1 LAAAP
6 RLVNIVVVL
15 HTFEVIGSIEVSR
28 LFRRQKLR
36 HRRPEQ
42 LLLSLALTGLAP
54 YNHNVLFV
62 HADVVGGVARANAAL
77 VVLRFVCFQ
86 DKVYAVVALVVALES
101 VVQRRVVNHRVV
113 QPLVAHLFVKKVLLR
128 APALILISHDAFRHL
143 HLVHGLAIAS
153 FKLARHALVKL
164 DVVVILGYV
173 QDRRVRLLGV
183 LTLCLVI
190 YRLLFT
196 VKIQTSLP
204 KT

>member
-1 LAAAP
+1 
-6 RLVNIVVVL
+6 
-15 HTFEVIGSIEVSR
+15 
-28 LFRRQKLR
+28 
-36 HRRPEQ
+36 
-42 LLLSLALTGLAP
+42 
-54 YNHNVLFV
+54 
-62 HADVVGGVARANAAL
+62 
-77 VVLRFVCFQ
+77 
-86 DKVYAVVALVVALES
+86 
-101 VVQRRVVNHRVV
+101 
-113 QPLVAHLFVKKVLLR
+113 LVAHLFVKKVLLR